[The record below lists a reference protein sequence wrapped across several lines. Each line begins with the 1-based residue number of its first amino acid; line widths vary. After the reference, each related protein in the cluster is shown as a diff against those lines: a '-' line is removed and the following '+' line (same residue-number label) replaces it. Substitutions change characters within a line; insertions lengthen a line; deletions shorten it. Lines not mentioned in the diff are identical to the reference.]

1 MSTIQDTLGNGKA
14 GKIWKASWEIHKY
27 MEGESKPYE
36 ISKFGQNVALDTGKA
51 EILDLILGTSVNH
64 FDATTQIGVG
74 DAATAEASSQTDLLA
89 VTNKAY
95 STVSSAPTKVTTT
108 TTNDTLSAVA
118 SFGAGV
124 AEYDWNEFV
133 IRQGTSTIC
142 LNRKAATQGTKG
154 TGQTWTVVLKLQL
167 LS

>member
-51 EILDLILGTSVNH
+51 EILDLILGTSLNH

-74 DAATAEASSQTDLLA
+74 DAAMAEASGQTDLMA
-89 VTNKAY
+89 ITNKAY
-95 STVSSAPTKVTTT
+95 STVTSAPTRVTTT
-108 TTNDTLSAVA
+108 TANDTLSAVA
-118 SFGAGV
+118 TFAAGV
-124 AEYDWNEFV
+124 AEWDWNEFV
-133 IRQGTSTIC
+133 IRQGTSLVC
-142 LNRKAATQGTKG
+142 LNRKAVAQGTKG
-154 TGQTWTVVLKLQL
+154 AGQTWTITLKLQL